1 MSETHRNRYQFKAC
15 VIGDPAVGKTSLI
28 SKFTQSSF
36 KEEYIRTI
44 GAQFTTFEREI
55 DGDLIKL
62 LIWDIAG
69 QRDFDFLR
77 PSFFNN
83 SKAAVIVFSL
93 EENEHGRNS
102 LNNILN
108 WHRDVQ
114 KFCGNIPVILFGNKI
129 DLIDESGLDMTSF
142 EEIVDQNSFID
153 FFITSARTG
162 QGVEKAF
169 TKLIKILHDKYKVL
183 VK

>member
-1 MSETHRNRYQFKAC
+1 MSETRRNRYQFKAC

-44 GAQFTTFEREI
+44 
-55 DGDLIKL
+55 GDLIKL

-93 EENEHGRNS
+93 EENKHGKNS
-102 LNNILN
+102 FENILN
-108 WHRDVQ
+108 WYEDVQ
-114 KFCGNIPVILFGNKI
+114 KHCGDIPVILFGNKV
-129 DLIDESGLDMTSF
+129 DLIDDNKLDKSSI
-142 EEIVDQNSFID
+142 EEIVTQNNFID
-153 FFITSARTG
+153 YFITSAKTG
-162 QGVEKAF
+162 QGVEEAF
-169 TKLIKILHDKYKVL
+169 IKLIKLLHDKYKVL